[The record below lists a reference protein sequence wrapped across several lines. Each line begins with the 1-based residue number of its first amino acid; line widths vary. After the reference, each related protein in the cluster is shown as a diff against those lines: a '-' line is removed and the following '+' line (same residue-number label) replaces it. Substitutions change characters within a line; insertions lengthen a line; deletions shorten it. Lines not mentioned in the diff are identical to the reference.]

1 MMARGVIPL
10 GNMLPETAYVKL
22 GWVLGQTGD
31 PQLVRKMMLD
41 PISSDITEREPYN
54 GYLVYQGG
62 STEVEDFV
70 KRVHK

>member
-1 MMARGVIPL
+1 MFPDD
-10 GNMLPETAYVKL
+10 PEKVKE
-22 GWVLGQTGD
+22 
-31 PQLVRKMMLD
+31 MMLS

-62 STEVEDFV
+62 GPEVEEFI